1 MRADC
6 SNYRKWRHDCID
18 SVTIE
23 KRQVNSDGLD
33 TAHSAVSY
41 FNNLI
46 YGDVCLLFLMRADA
60 RILENGV
67 TTA

>member
-1 MRADC
+1 MASRFHKKYII
-6 SNYRKWRHDCID
+6 SNKQ
-18 SVTIE
+18 S
-23 KRQVNSDGLD
+23 NSDGFD
-33 TAHSAVSY
+33 TAHRAVSY